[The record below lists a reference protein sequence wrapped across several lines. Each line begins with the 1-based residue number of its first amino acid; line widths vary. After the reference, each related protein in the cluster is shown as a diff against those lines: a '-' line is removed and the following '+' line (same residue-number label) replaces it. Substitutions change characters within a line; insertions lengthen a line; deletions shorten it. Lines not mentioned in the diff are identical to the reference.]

1 MVCSPP
7 QTPPPVFS
15 NKESLMNAGN
25 VAVSFSDSKIV
36 AWSLLVKRTT
46 WRSLSGN
53 VALSELRHGLQSVLI
68 FSILNYSW
76 SFIVFF
82 YLSKLNGNLVRGYNN
97 RFFVQL
103 IFCLLFSQVSS
114 LLV

>member
-1 MVCSPP
+1 MVCSSP

-25 VAVSFSDSKIV
+25 VVVRFSDSKIV
-36 AWSLLVKRTT
+36 AWSLLVKRRT

-53 VALSELRHGLQSVLI
+53 VALSELHHGLQSVLI

-76 SFIVFF
+76 SFIAFF
-82 YLSKLNGNLVRGYNN
+82 CLSKLIFSGILKIKGNFIR
-97 RFFVQL
+97 VQ
-103 IFCLLFSQVSS
+103 ITIAKLL
-114 LLV
+114 